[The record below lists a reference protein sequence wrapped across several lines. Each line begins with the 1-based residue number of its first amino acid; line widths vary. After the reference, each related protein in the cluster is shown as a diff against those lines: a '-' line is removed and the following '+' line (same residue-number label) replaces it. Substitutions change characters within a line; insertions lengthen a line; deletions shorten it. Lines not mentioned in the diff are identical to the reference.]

1 MDELYSIGELARR
14 TGLTVKAIRFY
25 SDRGLVPPTDR
36 TPAGYRRYDL
46 AAVARL
52 DLIRTLRELGLD
64 LATIRKILDHETAL
78 SDVATAH
85 AEALTVQIR
94 TLQLRRAIL
103 TTVAD
108 RNSTPEDL
116 NLMHRLSQLSTTQ
129 RHSHVTNF
137 LDSVFTPT
145 TSGDADSGSGSDTT
159 THVGDSPD
167 PRLGTTAPP
176 TDPSGAAATG
186 FDNSG
191 FDGFAAVRRSL
202 TPELP
207 DHPEPEQVEAWIEL
221 AELTQDADFRA
232 VVRRMADDFRT
243 VALRPDLVARIRDQ
257 VRPALAA
264 GVAPDSP
271 EAEPFVTAITTRY
284 AEAVGRPDSPALRR
298 RLTAVLETANDPRWA
313 RYLHLL
319 AITNGWEP
327 QPPPTSAYT
336 WTIQALAPSAP
347 TPTLRG

>member
-36 TPAGYRRYDL
+36 SPAGYRRYDL
-46 AAVARL
+46 AAVTRL

-64 LATIRKILDHETAL
+64 LATIRRILDRETAL
-78 SDVATAH
+78 SDVAAAH

-129 RHSHVTNF
+129 RHTLITNF
-137 LDSVFTPT
+137 LDSVL
-145 TSGDADSGSGSDTT
+145 DDSD
-159 THVGDSPD
+159 
-167 PRLGTTAPP
+167 
-176 TDPSGAAATG
+176 
-186 FDNSG
+186 FE
-191 FDGFAAVRRSL
+191 GFAAVRQSL

-243 VALRPDLVARIRDQ
+243 VALRPDLVAGIHAQ

-284 AEAVGRPDSPALRR
+284 AEAVGHPDSPALRR

-319 AITNGWEP
+319 AITNDWEP
-327 QPPPTSAYT
+327 QPPLTPTYT
-336 WTIQALAPSAP
+336 WTIQALA
-347 TPTLRG
+347 TPA

>member
-36 TPAGYRRYDL
+36 SPAGYRRYDL

-64 LATIRKILDHETAL
+64 LATIRRILDRETAL
-78 SDVATAH
+78 SDVAAAH

-103 TTVAD
+103 TMVAN

-129 RHSHVTNF
+129 RESLITNF
-137 LDSVFTPT
+137 LDAVF
-145 TSGDADSGSGSDTT
+145 DD
-159 THVGDSPD
+159 
-167 PRLGTTAPP
+167 
-176 TDPSGAAATG
+176 
-186 FDNSG
+186 SG

-202 TPELP
+202 TAELP

-221 AELTQDADFRA
+221 AELTQDADFRT

-257 VRPALAA
+257 VRLALDN
-264 GVAPDSP
+264 GIAPDSP
-271 EAEPFVTAITTRY
+271 EAEPFVIAITTRY
-284 AEAVGRPDSPALRR
+284 AEAVGHPDSPALRR
-298 RLTAVLETANDPRWA
+298 RLAAVLETANDPRWA

-327 QPPPTSAYT
+327 QPPPTSTYN
-336 WTIQALAPSAP
+336 WTIQALIP
-347 TPTLRG
+347 TA

>member
-36 TPAGYRRYDL
+36 SPAGYRRYDL

-52 DLIRTLRELGLD
+52 DLIRTLRDLGLD
-64 LATIRKILDHETAL
+64 LATIRRILDRETAL
-78 SDVATAH
+78 SDVAAAH

-108 RNSTPEDL
+108 RNSTPEEL
-116 NLMHRLSQLSTTQ
+116 NLMHRLAQLSTTQ
-129 RHSHVTNF
+129 RHSLITNF
-137 LDSVFTPT
+137 LDSVF
-145 TSGDADSGSGSDTT
+145 DE
-159 THVGDSPD
+159 
-167 PRLGTTAPP
+167 
-176 TDPSGAAATG
+176 
-186 FDNSG
+186 SG
-191 FDGFAAVRRSL
+191 FDGFAAARQSL

-221 AELTQDADFRA
+221 AELTQDRDFRA
-232 VVRRMADDFRT
+232 VVRQMADDYRT
-243 VALRPDLVARIRDQ
+243 VALRPDLVAGIRDQ
-257 VRPALAA
+257 VRPALDANI
-264 GVAPDSP
+264 APDSP

-284 AEAVGRPDSPALRR
+284 AEAVGHPDSPALRR

-327 QPPPTSAYT
+327 QPPPTPTYT
-336 WTIQALAPSAP
+336 WIIQALT
-347 TPTLRG
+347 TPA